1 MLLHC
6 RFYLNPGGGEATFAA
21 SSDGNVQIGA
31 FPNSFAWQRIEASVT
46 VPRPASRL
54 DVYLGC
60 KDHFI
65 PNLTFPSL
73 VPIR

>member
-6 RFYLNPGGGEATFAA
+6 RFFLNGGGEATFSA
-21 SSDGNVQIGA
+21 SSEGNVQIGA
-31 FPNSFAWQRIEASVT
+31 FPTSFAWQRIEAAVN